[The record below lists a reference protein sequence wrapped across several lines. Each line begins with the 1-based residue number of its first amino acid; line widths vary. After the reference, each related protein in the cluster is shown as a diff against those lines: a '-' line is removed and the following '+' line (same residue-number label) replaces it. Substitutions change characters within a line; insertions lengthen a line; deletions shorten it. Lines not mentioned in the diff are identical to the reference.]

1 MHTENQTTEGI
12 IYNLIKVVG
21 GVHIAV
27 GIALDY
33 GAAQN
38 WYARNFMGGYVTE
51 SFYENGEYVCEV
63 GCAELGCE
71 TDDRIDKGE
80 GLTFGEVVESFYNAG
95 ENTGLKTICT
105 TEE

>member
-1 MHTENQTTEGI
+1 MDKENQTTEGI

-33 GAAQN
+33 GAAQG

-80 GLTFGEVVESFYNAG
+80 GATFGEVVESFWKVG
-95 ENTGLKTICT
+95 EKTDKQTIYT